1 MSKLVELFNEVNN
14 LTSTNIKGLVAER
27 LDLVLLNYINELEAS
42 KNNILKQNSKY
53 DIFKELSKNKWM
65 RR

>member
-53 DIFKELSKNKWM
+53 DIFKELSKNK
-65 RR
+65 

>member
-14 LTSTNIKGLVAER
+14 LTSTNIKSLVAER
-27 LDLVLLNYINELEAS
+27 LDLVLLNYINELEVS